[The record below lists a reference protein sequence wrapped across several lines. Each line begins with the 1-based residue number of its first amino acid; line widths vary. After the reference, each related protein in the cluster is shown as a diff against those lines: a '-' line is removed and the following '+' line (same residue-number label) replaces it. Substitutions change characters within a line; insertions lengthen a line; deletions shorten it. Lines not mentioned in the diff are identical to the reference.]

1 MTPQSLS
8 KKLSKIYVR
17 IISGYLVIIFIIYL
31 LKDVLEIVKINLQP
45 TTLLMQI
52 IVALSAIVGIGLPIF
67 YRTLFVN
74 KIRNQKKL
82 ALNQFINFE
91 KKLLLL
97 ALITPFFL
105 ILGLLLNFNQK
116 ALVLLTI
123 FSLYALY
130 YYYPSVKK
138 MRFEMQ
144 LFRIKTPKNK

>member
-8 KKLSKIYVR
+8 KNLCKIYYQIV
-17 IISGYLVIIFIIYL
+17 IGYLLLIFIIYL
-31 LKDVLEIVKINLQP
+31 LKDVLELVKINLQQS
-45 TTLLMQI
+45 TLLMQTL
-52 IVALSAIVGIGLPIF
+52 VAFSAIVGIGLPIF
-67 YRTLFVN
+67 YRTWFVN
-74 KIRNQKKL
+74 KIRQQKNL
-82 ALNQFINFE
+82 ALNQFIDFE

-97 ALITPFFL
+97 ALLTPFFL

-116 ALVLLTI
+116 ALILLTI